1 MKRRRAAQTAEA
13 IQGVRMI
20 PLISIIKDHI
30 HSFQTAPFTA
40 DWASL
45 INAAKRH
52 EVSAILYAQCKD
64 FIPEPFLA
72 DLKRYHSTVLYFYA
86 NRRKLTGRVEEALRG
101 MEHFTIKGA
110 SIAEF
115 YPCPA
120 YRTMGDTDIVIH
132 KEDRNEADRRLRGLG
147 LKCVSSF
154 DDREWQYYLHH
165 MEFELHDRLVYNE
178 SVNTDAQEQY
188 FNDCWKHVKDG
199 KLDWEF
205 HFMFLIFHLRKHFM
219 NSGVGFRHFM
229 DIAVLTFR
237 GPKFDWSRIKE
248 ELVKIGLW
256 PFTERIFALNQYWF
270 GVPTPLPVSAFSDTF
285 LSSATELILKN
296 GVFGFDNEN
305 NAGNSAVNA
314 IRDKNHSHSAMIK
327 TAARKIFPAYE
338 TMIKVPQYSYLKG
351 HPYLLPVAWMQR
363 AVRSLVYKRVAKDMK
378 TVIRGSFV
386 DKETIQRREAI
397 YEQWGV

>member
-1 MKRRRAAQTAEA
+1 MGGYIFGAGYFSDCPNPDGIRPENSNRYGQEKHPEGCQRNEEAASSANDRSYTRCKNDTLNIHHQRSYSL
-13 IQGVRMI
+13 VPNR
-20 PLISIIKDHI
+20 LIS
-30 HSFQTAPFTA
+30 
-40 DWASL
+40 
-45 INAAKRH
+45 AAKRH

-229 DIAVLTFR
+229 DIAVLTSR

-351 HPYLLPVAWMQR
+351 HPYLLRCLDAKSGPVAC
-363 AVRSLVYKRVAKDMK
+363 V
-378 TVIRGSFV
+378 
-386 DKETIQRREAI
+386 
-397 YEQWGV
+397 